1 MRTLVLLLS
10 LIAEAS
16 VATGIAAAA
25 PPAQKS
31 PDPSLTPDAS
41 DDVTAP
47 AGRGRLGF
55 AALEISPSLRAFL
68 GAPADRGVLVDQLRP
83 DSPAARAGVRTGD
96 VILEVDAAPARSV
109 NDIVEAISD
118 RKSGDVVTVRAVR
131 GKAPVSLQIKLDT
144 DPGPRVEESSG
155 GRWRQLGPDGATF
168 DLKRFFGDPQLRGE
182 LDATR
187 KRLEQLEQRI
197 EKLERR

>member
-1 MRTLVLLLS
+1 MRTLVLILS
-10 LIAEAS
+10 LIAGTS

-25 PPAQKS
+25 PPAQKQ
-31 PDPSLTPDAS
+31 PDPSLSSDPS
-41 DDVTAP
+41 DDAAAP

-55 AALEISPSLRAFL
+55 AALEISPGLRTLL
-68 GAPADRGVLVDQLRP
+68 GAPTDRGVLVDQIRP

-96 VILEVDAAPARSV
+96 VILEIDAAPARSV
-109 NDIVEAISD
+109 SDIIEAISD
-118 RKSGDVVTVRAVR
+118 RKNGDVVAVRAVR

-144 DPGPRVEESSG
+144 DPGPRVEEFSG

-168 DLKRFFGDPQLRGE
+168 DLKRFFGDPQLRSE
-182 LDATR
+182 LEATR